1 MSNKIFMVKFLLL
14 CSVSSSGI
22 LASEPPSI
30 ASAQLCTEIIN
41 SRLERLACFDAVFNT
56 AISEQPVTSVVVLNV
71 VSKPKFWHR
80 VVAQEAN
87 RQDSDVFIGN
97 YTEAGSSVEGGSSN
111 QLILSQSALGTIPP
125 RPILVISCLDNIT
138 RLQILLHKPI
148 DEGVTPLN
156 LVIDGKSL
164 PSRWFSESN
173 GYLIRAGRGL
183 PGIEDISAMFLKKS
197 LVIRSKEP
205 GIDNLSFDL
214 SNLVDD
220 IKPLRKACHW

>member
-1 MSNKIFMVKFLLL
+1 M
-14 CSVSSSGI
+14 
-22 LASEPPSI
+22 
-30 ASAQLCTEIIN
+30 
-41 SRLERLACFDAVFNT
+41 FNT